1 MPTRAFNAAQAHSPG
16 ATIRG
21 WRRHEVCATVAGR
34 GGTSPRTLS
43 PRKLGP
49 RTLAGLW
56 CLIFALW
63 WTPLSAGA
71 PVADERHPL
80 EIEALT
86 APQQVLDRLPAAR
99 AALPADAHA
108 ERARLALA
116 EANAC
121 RVIANWG
128 CQRLAGSAAL
138 ESADRTDSVYLQVR
152 ARIALG
158 RALSRLGDYTNA
170 SRLMTEARQKL
181 EDKREPALMADVLLA
196 YSSISAQLGKL
207 DESYRYAREGLDF
220 ADADKQPAMRIRLL
234 RNMAK
239 IAGQSGRTDE
249 SATLLTQAERLL
261 PAVQDPKLSAEV
273 LLERA
278 NAARAAGDADT
289 VEARGREIVS
299 ISAGLQNT
307 QIRGMGFET
316 IGHARRMRGRQDE
329 AYAEYLKAHDAFA
342 DLGLYRDQLRVLR
355 DMVELHLRGV
365 RAGQMNARIAEL
377 LALNEQVARIER
389 ESASADFEERLRYL
403 QSETELKAARIA
415 AENARLRTAAV
426 EQRSR
431 YLYIIG
437 ALMALTLAG
446 MAGLSLQQR
455 RYARAMRERG
465 REMEHAVATDFLTD
479 VHSRRHITEA
489 GRAAVAEALA
499 RDERMAVAVIDVDHF
514 KRINDRYG
522 HDVGDQVLKAVAD
535 AMRAIC
541 RDTDMLG
548 RLGGEE
554 FVALLRGIPDAHA
567 FAAAERLREAVA
579 QVRVPAGT
587 ELIAPTASVGVA
599 CLSPGDAGFDALLIR
614 ADHALYQAKSQGR
627 DRVVV
632 ATQQTLGCEADDTRS
647 GGADAVSA
655 TPIPGMLAIQQAP
668 NT

>member
-1 MPTRAFNAAQAHSPG
+1 MPTG
-16 ATIRG
+16 ALRG
-21 WRRHEVCATVAGR
+21 WGRREACAAVAGR
-34 GGTSPRTLS
+34 SGIWPRT
-43 PRKLGP
+43 LGP

-63 WTPLSAGA
+63 WTPLWAGA
-71 PVADERHPL
+71 PVADQRHPF

-86 APQQVLDRLPAAR
+86 APQQVLDKLPAAR
-99 AALPADAHA
+99 AALPAEAHV

-121 RVIANWG
+121 RVIADWG
-128 CQRLAGSAAL
+128 CQRVAGAAAL
-138 ESADRTDSVYLQVR
+138 EAAERTDSVYLQVR
-152 ARIALG
+152 ARIGLG
-158 RALSRLGDYTNA
+158 RALARLGDYASA

-181 EDKREPALMADVLLA
+181 EGLREPALMADVLLA

-239 IAGQSGRTDE
+239 IAGQSGRMDE

-278 NAARAAGDADT
+278 NAARSSGDADT

-365 RAGQMNARIAEL
+365 RAEQMNARIAEL

-415 AENARLRTAAV
+415 AENARLRTASV
-426 EQRSR
+426 EQRTR

-446 MAGLSLQQR
+446 MVGLYLQQR
-455 RYARAMRERG
+455 RYGRSMRERG

-479 VHSRRHITEA
+479 VHSRRHVTEA
-489 GRAAVAEALA
+489 GRAAAAQALE
-499 RDERMAVAVIDVDHF
+499 RDERMAVAVIDIDHF

-541 RDTDMLG
+541 RDSDMLG

-554 FVALLRGIPDAHA
+554 FVMVLRGVSEEHA
-567 FAAAERLREAVA
+567 LATGERLRRAVA
-579 QVRVPAGT
+579 AVRVQAG
-587 ELIAPTASVGVA
+587 EDIIAPTASVGVA
-599 CLSPGDAGFDALLIR
+599 GLRPEDSGFDTLLIR
-614 ADHALYQAKSQGR
+614 ADRALYRAKSQGR
-627 DRVVV
+627 DR
-632 ATQQTLGCEADDTRS
+632 TELDTGEAAQLTARMPES
-647 GGADAVSA
+647 PAGAIVPS
-655 TPIPGMLAIQQAP
+655 
-668 NT
+668 